1 MSEAVLTCIWRV
13 CLWSLGM
20 ECQVTGLIGCKRR
33 GVCGGVRFVVCD
45 STASAAP
52 DPVAWLSCVISCM
65 KQQLTSS
72 LGWWPH
78 TNTITHTPVL
88 VAMTAGTLRSQGKV
102 LSITHLVSTPPL
114 SQRWSL
120 TTEKQLNKAAVCFF
134 SVKVLVSQLWMW
146 ENDKWSSNCSDFT
159 VSHTLLTSALILR
172 NNNT

>member
-1 MSEAVLTCIWRV
+1 MIALCSACVDGWATCMGLHMSEAVLTCIWRV
-13 CLWSLGM
+13 YLRSLGM

-33 GVCGGVRFVVCD
+33 RCVWGRVRLVVCN

-120 TTEKQLNKAAVCFF
+120 TTEKQLNKAAVCVCVCVFF
-134 SVKVLVSQLWMW
+134 LWR
-146 ENDKWSSNCSDFT
+146 F
-159 VSHTLLTSALILR
+159 
-172 NNNT
+172 

>member
-1 MSEAVLTCIWRV
+1 MIALCSACVDGWATCMGLHMSEAVLTCIWRV
-13 CLWSLGM
+13 YLRSLGM

-33 GVCGGVRFVVCD
+33 RCVWGRVRLVVCN

-120 TTEKQLNKAAVCFF
+120 TTEKQLNKAAVCVCVFF
-134 SVKVLVSQLWMW
+134 FLWR
-146 ENDKWSSNCSDFT
+146 F
-159 VSHTLLTSALILR
+159 
-172 NNNT
+172 